1 MPAKKTKEIES
12 YDHHQERRANNP
24 PVGLVNPDTD
34 PDSGIKSRYRHDP
47 HIDPE
52 IAWDKSALSE
62 EIERLVEAVDKADS
76 LEQARSMVR
85 EAPASYGSSLE
96 WAGKRER
103 PQFEVPLVSLHRH
116 ERIDPRSIL
125 AAVRKKFSGGGGNNS
140 LQLGFFETER
150 NTPLREAVEFYR
162 HRDNWSNRLIA
173 GDSLLVMNSLLAKES
188 MAGKVQCV
196 YMDPPYGVKYGSNF
210 QAFVDKTDVKDGRA
224 EDLPREPEMLKAF
237 RDTWELGVHSY
248 LSYMRDRLLLIREL
262 LSESGSVFVQIGDEN
277 VHRLGLV
284 MDEIFGAQNRVTTIT
299 YASTGGSSARTL
311 PDVSNQQLSRREIVD
326 MFNWGAM
333 VELENGQCRKPT
345 EEERLDPEKYLPKNA
360 RLYKR
365 TDLTSIGHSTTGRS
379 DAYRWNGRDYL
390 CPNRR
395 HWSISKEGLDRLA
408 EIGRLD
414 ATEQENSQL
423 AWRRYEEEVP
433 GKRLNNIWPTQMYAG
448 DKRYVVQT
456 ANSTIERC
464 ILMTTDPGDLVLD
477 PTAHVAEQWGRRWIT
492 VDTSRVALAI
502 ARQRLMTQVYDYYR
516 LAHPDQGIAG
526 GFVYKEVPKV
536 SAAILAYDEQAAPI
550 KVYDRPQKD
559 ASRVR
564 ITGPFTVEAVPA
576 PTVLP
581 IHETLA
587 EDTGVYASP
596 DPDISDVRSGQTR
609 RIDDWCEELQ
619 KTGIRGKDGQRI
631 EFTRVESEPM
641 RTFRHLH
648 AVAET
653 AAADN
658 ARRVL
663 LSFGPEH
670 APLEPRQ
677 VEAALREAETF
688 RPKAD
693 RIVFAAFKFDPEAA
707 KDIDETKWPGM
718 TILKAEINGDLHT
731 EDLKKKRSGNESFWL
746 IGQPDV
752 KLEAIDSKED
762 LWRVEVLGFD
772 YFDIKS
778 ETLRSGGA
786 GRIAVWMCDSDY
798 DGRCLYP
805 RQVFFPMAG
814 KNDGWAKLAKSLKAE
829 IDMERIEAYRGT
841 VSLPF
846 ECGEHRRVAVKIV
859 DDRGIES
866 LRVIDI
872 PRPEADR

>member
-1 MPAKKTKEIES
+1 M
-12 YDHHQERRANNP
+12 
-24 PVGLVNPDTD
+24 
-34 PDSGIKSRYRHDP
+34 
-47 HIDPE
+47 
-52 IAWDKSALSE
+52 
-62 EIERLVEAVDKADS
+62 
-76 LEQARSMVR
+76 
-85 EAPASYGSSLE
+85 
-96 WAGKRER
+96 
-103 PQFEVPLVSLHRH
+103 
-116 ERIDPRSIL
+116 
-125 AAVRKKFSGGGGNNS
+125 
-140 LQLGFFETER
+140 
-150 NTPLREAVEFYR
+150 EFYR
-162 HRDNWSNRLIA
+162 HQDNWSNRLIA
-173 GDSLLVMNSLLAKES
+173 GDSLLVMNSLLRKEN

-210 QAFVDKTDVKDGRA
+210 QAFVSKKEVRDGRA
-224 EDLPREPEMLKAF
+224 EDLPHEPEMLKAF

-248 LSYMRDRLLLIREL
+248 LTYIRDRLLLIREL

-284 MDEIFGAQNRVTTIT
+284 MDEIFGADNRVTTIT
-299 YASTGGSSARTL
+299 YASTSGSSAKTL
-311 PDVSNQQLSRREIVD
+311 PDVSNYLLWYAKDKGRVKFRQPYQQMTRRETVD
-326 MFNWGAM
+326 FFSWHAM
-333 VELENGQCRKPT
+333 VELENGDCRKLT
-345 EEERLDPEKYLPKNA
+345 EEEKSDPEKYLPKKV
-360 RLYKR
+360 RLYQR
-365 TDLTSIGHSTTGRS
+365 TDLTSLGHSTTGRS
-379 DAYRWNGRDYL
+379 ESYSWNGREFP
-390 CPNRR
+390 CPSSR
-395 HWSISKEGLDRLA
+395 HWSVSKEGLDRLA
-408 EIGRLD
+408 ERGRLD
-414 ATEQENSQL
+414 GAEQENSQL
-423 AWRRYEEEVP
+423 RWRRYEEEVP
-433 GKRLNNIWPTQMYAG
+433 GKRLNNIWSTQMSAG

-456 ANSTIERC
+456 ADSTIQRC

-477 PTAHVAEQWGRRWIT
+477 PTCGSGTTAHVAEQWGRRWIT
-492 VDTSRVALAI
+492 CDTSRVALAI
-502 ARQRLMTQVYDYYR
+502 ARSRLMTAVYDYYR
-516 LAHPDQGIAG
+516 LAHLDQGVAG
-526 GFVYKEVPKV
+526 GFVYKEVPRV
-536 SAAILAYDEQAAPI
+536 SAAILAYDEKAASI
-550 KVYDRPQKD
+550 KVYDQPEKD
-559 ASRVR
+559 ASKAR

-581 IHETLA
+581 IHDAAVA
-587 EDTGVYASP
+587 EGEDAPP

-609 RIDDWCEELQ
+609 RIDEWCEELQ
-619 KTGIRGKDGQRI
+619 KTGIRGKAGQRI
-631 EFTRVESEPM
+631 EFTRVESDPM

-653 AAADN
+653 VPAGEGDP
-658 ARRVL
+658 RRVL

-677 VEAALREAETF
+677 VEAALKEAETF

-731 EDLKKKRSGNESFWL
+731 EDLKKKRSSNESFWL

-752 KLEAIDSKED
+752 RLEAVDSKED

-778 ETLRSGGA
+778 ERLLFGGA
-786 GRIAVWMCDSDY
+786 GRIAVWMCDTDY

-829 IDMERIEAYRGT
+829 IDMERIERYRGS

-846 ECGEHRRVAVKIV
+846 EGAEHRRVAVKIV

-866 LRVIDI
+866 LRVLDI
-872 PRPEADR
+872 PQDRADR